1 MTLTEIAQ
9 TFPPM
14 WAWSREQ
21 EQTVAKAINA
31 IVGQT
36 YICNHPNMQGVET
49 TVVEQHPHSRGV
61 TLFLHSPSRADQS
74 VVNHECDVFHFV
86 EFYTLKPQDNPMPI
100 DMTFQEFLKDFGNQ
114 PVKALAYINTMLAE
128 GRIEVSENTL
138 PYYTFVAPS
147 KPQTDT
153 GSEYERL
160 AQPPRFKAYAN
171 HQAQTHSFSMRIER
185 WYEDDD
191 SSVDAIVTFDRSD
204 NGLDWF
210 FNNLHHELDG
220 VIEEGEMHWQDN
232 WETQRKRE
240 REALLLQRV
249 SYERRINATRRFLI
263 ESGAVMSPEQFE
275 QNCKDVVDLRNMAT
289 AATERIDYLLA

>member
-1 MTLTEIAQ
+1 MTEITIAD
-9 TFPPM
+9 TETIHPLLSDP
-14 WAWSREQ
+14 
-21 EQTVAKAINA
+21 
-31 IVGQT
+31 
-36 YICNHPNMQGVET
+36 YIAELT
-49 TVVEQHPHSRGV
+49 TQFHIALS
-61 TLFLHSPSRADQS
+61 QS
-74 VVNHECDVFHFV
+74 
-86 EFYTLKPQDNPMPI
+86 TQDEPMPI

-114 PVKALAYINTMLAE
+114 PVKALAYIDNALAE

-160 AQPPRFKAYAN
+160 AQPPRFKAYAD

-191 SSVDAIVTFDRSD
+191 SSADAIVTFDRSD

-210 FNNLHHELDG
+210 FNNLHHELDD
-220 VIEEGEMHWQDN
+220 VTEESEMHWQDN

-263 ESGAVMSPEQFE
+263 ESGASMSPTQFE

-289 AATERIDYLLA
+289 AATERIDYLLG